1 MDKSDFV
8 CSFLDAHNNAC
19 AYCDGWSSPVGDRID
34 DCADDRRHHRLRVH
48 RRAHLPCRRSDVR
61 TEARPGATGQAG
73 TYEISW
79 AYLRHSDAVV
89 GQHFI
94 DLALQATG
102 MRSHQP
108 ANELTIFE
116 DHQCRNSLNAEVGS

>member
-79 AYLRHSDAVV
+79 RIY
-89 GQHFI
+89 
-94 DLALQATG
+94 ATA
-102 MRSHQP
+102 MPLWVNTLS
-108 ANELTIFE
+108 I
-116 DHQCRNSLNAEVGS
+116 SLFKRL